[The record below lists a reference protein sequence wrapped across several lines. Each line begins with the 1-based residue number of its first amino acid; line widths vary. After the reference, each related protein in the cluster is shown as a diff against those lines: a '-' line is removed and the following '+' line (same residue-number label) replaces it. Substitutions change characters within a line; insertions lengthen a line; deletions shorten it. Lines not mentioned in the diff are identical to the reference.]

1 MSSRE
6 LCMVFIFVWAVIS
19 VMEYVE
25 VELDNQISDRKFH
38 EAR

>member
-6 LCMVFIFVWAVIS
+6 LCMVFIFVWDVIS
-19 VMEYVE
+19 VVEYVE
-25 VELDNQISDRKFH
+25 VELDNQVSDRKFH